1 MASDTNLIHGE
12 MAMRQAQGT
21 GSIIGKAVGKTVADA
36 WGVVEAEQD
45 AIDKQVQDYMDQGE
59 LTIDAFNVPEHFK
72 SSVAEFSVPN
82 RNDYANIARRAAK
95 QKPGSAAQLESLAE
109 MNKIA
114 SEFKTMRT
122 QIDQWV
128 AEQDQYLNGKK
139 NLNYSKANG
148 VLGTEAQM
156 ARMFTGKGQMFFQ
169 NGNLAFLNED
179 GTTTLF
185 KDMPH
190 LIKKHTGMTPI
201 YQKAVNTAHKGG
213 VRLSEQ
219 DMKNYTQLFTS
230 KFEEAGFGRDAVLSA
245 ATDGIVIGNDTID
258 LKIDPELIKDPAR
271 ADELRD
277 LVVSQLVNSVAA
289 SAESAAAYK
298 EEEAAIKQREMLRT
312 SRRTSGLGPEKKA
325 DEINTI
331 KNAVTNMVETGN
343 FKDMKNYKM
352 SGNPIVEAKVH
363 GTTLTIRTKGGNEA
377 KYNLT
382 DPSSYNNLAVIV
394 AKSSGVKTEIVQTF
408 SAGEVDFGTVNVQE
422 NASTPYADVITSD
435 LLQKTEED
443 AKRLLDAKF
452 PAFKFEE
459 KGLGSNTIAIT
470 APNGESKKFG
480 FNNKPDNAAST
491 AKQMQNWME
500 TNAAKASSGSMSG
513 Y

>member
-72 SSVAEFSVPN
+72 SSVAEFSVPK
-82 RNDYANIARRAAK
+82 RNDYADIARRAAK
-95 QKPGSAAQLESLAE
+95 QKPGSAAQLASLAE

-128 AEQDQYLNGKK
+128 AGQDQYLNGKK

-201 YQKAVNTAHKGG
+201 YQKAVNTAHRGG

-245 ATDGIVIGNDTID
+245 ATDGIVIGNDIID

-289 SAESAAAYK
+289 SAESAAVYK
-298 EEEAAIKQREMLRT
+298 EEEADDVSSPEGKDTDYRDYIAKATNRVELMRDNDDWGELSQGNYKFKGKAILET
-312 SRRTSGLGPEKKA
+312 RRVENHLVIITEGGVRVKFDLGQPEAYRHIRAIVTGGIKNHWAERQALGTDWTGAVLTEQKA
-325 DEINTI
+325 DS
-331 KNAVTNMVETGN
+331 
-343 FKDMKNYKM
+343 KD
-352 SGNPIVEAKVH
+352 
-363 GTTLTIRTKGGNEA
+363 
-377 KYNLT
+377 
-382 DPSSYNNLAVIV
+382 
-394 AKSSGVKTEIVQTF
+394 KSSGGKTEVLVT
-408 SAGEVDFGTVNVQE
+408 SEGATTVKSNYGEGPNAVGANAINLE
-422 NASTPYADVITSD
+422 NMN
-435 LLQKTEED
+435 
-443 AKRLLDAKF
+443 F
-452 PAFKFEE
+452 WE
-459 KGLGSNTIAIT
+459 KG
-470 APNGESKKFG
+470 
-480 FNNKPDNAAST
+480 
-491 AKQMQNWME
+491 Q
-500 TNAAKASSGSMSG
+500 
-513 Y
+513 

>member
-1 MASDTNLIHGE
+1 
-12 MAMRQAQGT
+12 MRQAQGT

-82 RNDYANIARRAAK
+82 RNDYADIARRAAK

-298 EEEAAIKQREMLRT
+298 EEEAGNLSNFGGKDGVKPRDTTRSFETMKEAFRTNDFTAYIGAKVGDKVITGVSRDSKDQNLLLLTRQGEADPILINLTERSDRMKLRSWDASRGGYRGGEAVYKQNEDLPFKLAESTQT
-312 SRRTSGLGPEKKA
+312 SSTFESGKSTITNLGKDGGLAAKEKKA
-325 DEINTI
+325 VGQLSEAFPDFKFKGVGVATFNTI
-331 KNAVTNMVETGN
+331 LVTAPN
-343 FKDMKNYKM
+343 KQ
-352 SGNPIVEAKVH
+352 
-363 GTTLTIRTKGGNEA
+363 TK
-377 KYNLT
+377 
-382 DPSSYNNLAVIV
+382 
-394 AKSSGVKTEIVQTF
+394 
-408 SAGEVDFGTVNVQE
+408 
-422 NASTPYADVITSD
+422 
-435 LLQKTEED
+435 
-443 AKRLLDAKF
+443 KF
-452 PAFKFEE
+452 PANVYGDPTDANEAMYE
-459 KGLGSNTIAIT
+459 
-470 APNGESKKFG
+470 
-480 FNNKPDNAAST
+480 
-491 AKQMQNWME
+491 WME
-500 TNAAKASSGSMSG
+500 DNQSVTALP
-513 Y
+513 

>member
-1 MASDTNLIHGE
+1 
-12 MAMRQAQGT
+12 MRQAQGT

-72 SSVAEFSVPN
+72 SSVAEFSVPK
-82 RNDYANIARRAAK
+82 RNDYADIARRAAK
-95 QKPGSAAQLESLAE
+95 QKPGSAAQLASLAE

-128 AEQDQYLNGKK
+128 AGQDQYLNGKK

-201 YQKAVNTAHKGG
+201 YQKAVNTAHRGG

-245 ATDGIVIGNDTID
+245 ATDGIVIGNDIID

-289 SAESAAAYK
+289 SAESAAVYK
-298 EEEAAIKQREMLRT
+298 EEEADDVSSPEGKDTDYRDYIAKATNRVELMRDNDDWGELSQGNYKFKGKAISET
-312 SRRTSGLGPEKKA
+312 RRVENHLVIITEGGVRVKFDLGQPEAYRHIRAIVTGGIKNHWAERQALGTDWTGAVLTEQKA
-325 DEINTI
+325 DS
-331 KNAVTNMVETGN
+331 
-343 FKDMKNYKM
+343 KD
-352 SGNPIVEAKVH
+352 
-363 GTTLTIRTKGGNEA
+363 
-377 KYNLT
+377 
-382 DPSSYNNLAVIV
+382 
-394 AKSSGVKTEIVQTF
+394 KSSGGKTEVLVT
-408 SAGEVDFGTVNVQE
+408 SEGATTVKSNYGEGPNAVGANAINLE
-422 NASTPYADVITSD
+422 NMN
-435 LLQKTEED
+435 
-443 AKRLLDAKF
+443 F
-452 PAFKFEE
+452 WE
-459 KGLGSNTIAIT
+459 KG
-470 APNGESKKFG
+470 
-480 FNNKPDNAAST
+480 
-491 AKQMQNWME
+491 Q
-500 TNAAKASSGSMSG
+500 
-513 Y
+513 

>member
-59 LTIDAFNVPEHFK
+59 LTIDAFGVPEHFK
-72 SSVAEFSVPN
+72 SPLAEFSVPN
-82 RNDYANIARRAAK
+82 RNDYAAIARRAAK

-128 AEQDQYLNGKK
+128 AERDQYLNGKK

-156 ARMFTGKGQMFFQ
+156 ARMFTGKGQMSFQ

-230 KFEEAGFGRDAVLSA
+230 KFEETGFGRDAVLSA
-245 ATDGIVIGNDTID
+245 ATDGIVIGNDVID

-289 SAESAAAYK
+289 SAESAAVYK
-298 EEEAAIKQREMLRT
+298 EEKAGNLSNFGGKDVVKPRDTTRSFETMKEAFRTNDFTAYIGAKVGDKVITGVSRDSKDQNLLLVTREGSSEPILINLTKRSDRMKLRSWDASRGGYRGGEAVYKQNEDLPFKLAEST
-312 SRRTSGLGPEKKA
+312 QAPYTLESGKSTITDLGGDGGLGAREAKA
-325 DEINTI
+325 VKQLSGAFPDFKFKGVGRGPYNTI
-331 KNAVTNMVETGN
+331 LV
-343 FKDMKNYKM
+343 
-352 SGNPIVEAKVH
+352 
-363 GTTLTIRTKGGNEA
+363 
-377 KYNLT
+377 
-382 DPSSYNNLAVIV
+382 
-394 AKSSGVKTEIVQTF
+394 
-408 SAGEVDFGTVNVQE
+408 
-422 NASTPYADVITSD
+422 
-435 LLQKTEED
+435 
-443 AKRLLDAKF
+443 
-452 PAFKFEE
+452 
-459 KGLGSNTIAIT
+459 T
-470 APNGESKKFG
+470 APNKKTKKFSA
-480 FNNKPDNAAST
+480 NVYWDPTDANEA
-491 AKQMQNWME
+491 MYEWME
-500 TNAAKASSGSMSG
+500 DNQSVTALP
-513 Y
+513 

>member
-156 ARMFTGKGQMFFQ
+156 ARMFTGKGQMSFQ
-169 NGNLAFLNED
+169 NGNLVFLNED

-201 YQKAVNTAHKGG
+201 YQKAVNTAHSGG

-298 EEEAAIKQREMLRT
+298 EEEAGNLSNFGGEDTDYRNYIANATNRVELMRDNDDWSELSQGNYKFKGKAISGT
-312 SRRTSGLGPEKKA
+312 RRVGNYLVIIAEGGDVRAKFDLGQPEAYRHIRAIVTGGIKNHWAERQALGTDWTGTVLTEQKA
-325 DEINTI
+325 DSKE
-331 KNAVTNMVETGN
+331 
-343 FKDMKNYKM
+343 
-352 SGNPIVEAKVH
+352 
-363 GTTLTIRTKGGNEA
+363 
-377 KYNLT
+377 
-382 DPSSYNNLAVIV
+382 
-394 AKSSGVKTEIVQTF
+394 KSSGGNTEVHVTSEGATTVKSNYDKSPNAVGAKTIDLDNMNF
-408 SAGEVDFGTVNVQE
+408 AWVNGQ
-422 NASTPYADVITSD
+422 
-435 LLQKTEED
+435 
-443 AKRLLDAKF
+443 
-452 PAFKFEE
+452 
-459 KGLGSNTIAIT
+459 
-470 APNGESKKFG
+470 
-480 FNNKPDNAAST
+480 
-491 AKQMQNWME
+491 
-500 TNAAKASSGSMSG
+500 
-513 Y
+513 

>member
-1 MASDTNLIHGE
+1 
-12 MAMRQAQGT
+12 MRQAQGT

-72 SSVAEFSVPN
+72 SSVAEFSVPK
-82 RNDYANIARRAAK
+82 RNDYADIARRAAK
-95 QKPGSAAQLESLAE
+95 QKPGSAAQLASLAE

-128 AEQDQYLNGKK
+128 AGQDQYLNGKK

-201 YQKAVNTAHKGG
+201 YQKAVNTAHRGG

-245 ATDGIVIGNDTID
+245 ATDGIVIGNDIID

-289 SAESAAAYK
+289 SAESAAVYK
-298 EEEAAIKQREMLRT
+298 EEEADDVSSPEGKDTDYRNYIAKATDRVELMRDNDDWSELSQGNYKFKGKAISET
-312 SRRTSGLGPEKKA
+312 RRVENHLVIITEGGVRVKFDLGQPEAYRHIRAIVTGGIKNHWAERQALGTDWTGAVLTEQKA
-325 DEINTI
+325 DSKDKSSRGKTEVLVTSEGATTVKSNYGEGP
-331 KNAVTNMVETGN
+331 NAVGANAINLENMN
-343 FKDMKNYKM
+343 FW
-352 SGNPIVEAKVH
+352 
-363 GTTLTIRTKGGNEA
+363 
-377 KYNLT
+377 
-382 DPSSYNNLAVIV
+382 
-394 AKSSGVKTEIVQTF
+394 
-408 SAGEVDFGTVNVQE
+408 
-422 NASTPYADVITSD
+422 
-435 LLQKTEED
+435 
-443 AKRLLDAKF
+443 
-452 PAFKFEE
+452 E
-459 KGLGSNTIAIT
+459 KG
-470 APNGESKKFG
+470 
-480 FNNKPDNAAST
+480 
-491 AKQMQNWME
+491 Q
-500 TNAAKASSGSMSG
+500 
-513 Y
+513 

>member
-1 MASDTNLIHGE
+1 
-12 MAMRQAQGT
+12 MRQAQGK

-59 LTIDAFNVPEHFK
+59 LTIDAFGVPEHFK
-72 SSVAEFSVPN
+72 SPLAEFSVPN
-82 RNDYANIARRAAK
+82 RNDYADTARRAAK

-114 SEFKTMRT
+114 SEFKTART
-122 QIDQWV
+122 QIDQWL

-148 VLGTEAQM
+148 LLGTEAQM
-156 ARMFTGKGQMFFQ
+156 ARMFTGKGQMSFQ

-201 YQKAVNTAHKGG
+201 YQKAVNTAHKDG

-298 EEEAAIKQREMLRT
+298 EEEAAIKQREMSRTKPKNSDEPTDTTRSFETMKEAFQTNDFTAYIGAKAGDKVITGVSRDSKDQNLLLVTREGSSEPILINLTKESDRLKLRSWDANRGGYRGGEAVYRQNEPLPFKLAAGTQT
-312 SRRTSGLGPEKKA
+312 SSTFESGKSTITNLGKDGGLAVKEKKA
-325 DEINTI
+325 VRQLSEAFPDFKFKGVGVGSFNTI
-331 KNAVTNMVETGN
+331 LVTAPNN
-343 FKDMKNYKM
+343 Q
-352 SGNPIVEAKVH
+352 
-363 GTTLTIRTKGGNEA
+363 TK
-377 KYNLT
+377 
-382 DPSSYNNLAVIV
+382 
-394 AKSSGVKTEIVQTF
+394 
-408 SAGEVDFGTVNVQE
+408 
-422 NASTPYADVITSD
+422 
-435 LLQKTEED
+435 
-443 AKRLLDAKF
+443 KF
-452 PAFKFEE
+452 PANVYFDPTDANEAMYE
-459 KGLGSNTIAIT
+459 
-470 APNGESKKFG
+470 
-480 FNNKPDNAAST
+480 
-491 AKQMQNWME
+491 WME
-500 TNAAKASSGSMSG
+500 DNQSLKTLP
-513 Y
+513 

>member
-72 SSVAEFSVPN
+72 SSVAEFSVPK
-82 RNDYANIARRAAK
+82 RNDYADIARRAAK
-95 QKPGSAAQLESLAE
+95 QKPGSAAQLASLAE

-128 AEQDQYLNGKK
+128 AGQDQYLNGKK

-201 YQKAVNTAHKGG
+201 YQKAVNTAHRGG

-245 ATDGIVIGNDTID
+245 ATDGIVIGNDIID

-289 SAESAAAYK
+289 SAESAAVYK
-298 EEEAAIKQREMLRT
+298 EEEADDISSPEGKDTDYRDYIAKATNRVELMRDNDDWGELSQGNYKFKGKAISET
-312 SRRTSGLGPEKKA
+312 RRVENHLVIITEGGVRVKFDLGQPEAYRHIRAIVTGGIKNHWAERQALGTDWTGTVLTEQKA
-325 DEINTI
+325 DS
-331 KNAVTNMVETGN
+331 
-343 FKDMKNYKM
+343 KD
-352 SGNPIVEAKVH
+352 
-363 GTTLTIRTKGGNEA
+363 
-377 KYNLT
+377 
-382 DPSSYNNLAVIV
+382 
-394 AKSSGVKTEIVQTF
+394 KSSGGKTEVLVT
-408 SAGEVDFGTVNVQE
+408 SEGATTVKSNYGKGPNAVGARAIDVE
-422 NASTPYADVITSD
+422 NMN
-435 LLQKTEED
+435 
-443 AKRLLDAKF
+443 F
-452 PAFKFEE
+452 WE
-459 KGLGSNTIAIT
+459 KG
-470 APNGESKKFG
+470 
-480 FNNKPDNAAST
+480 
-491 AKQMQNWME
+491 
-500 TNAAKASSGSMSG
+500 
-513 Y
+513 

>member
-1 MASDTNLIHGE
+1 MASDANLIRGE
-12 MAMRQAQGT
+12 MAMRQAQGK

-59 LTIDAFNVPEHFK
+59 LTIDAFGVPEHFK
-72 SSVAEFSVPN
+72 SPLAEFSVPN
-82 RNDYANIARRAAK
+82 RNDYADTARRAAK
-95 QKPGSAAQLESLAE
+95 QKPGSAAQLELLAE

-114 SEFKTMRT
+114 SEFKTART
-122 QIDQWV
+122 QIDQWL

-148 VLGTEAQM
+148 LLGTEAQM
-156 ARMFTGKGQMFFQ
+156 ARMFTGKGQMSFQ

-230 KFEEAGFGRDAVLSA
+230 KFEETGFGRDAVLSA

-298 EEEAAIKQREMLRT
+298 EEEAAIKQREM
-312 SRRTSGLGPEKKA
+312 SRRSGQVVKEKA
-325 DEINTI
+325 DEIIPI

-343 FKDMKNYKM
+343 FEDMKNYKL
-352 SGNPIVEAKVH
+352 SGNPIVEAKVR
-363 GTTLTIRTKGGNEA
+363 GTTLTIRAKGGNEA

-394 AKSSGVKTEIVQTF
+394 AKNSKVEPETVQTF

-422 NASTPYADVITSD
+422 STSVSYADVITSD

-443 AKRLLDAKF
+443 AKTLLDAKF

-459 KGLGSNTIAIT
+459 KGFGVNIIAVT
-470 APNGESKKFG
+470 APNDEYKKFG
-480 FNNKPDNAAST
+480 FNNKPVNAAST
-491 AKQMQNWME
+491 AKQMQDWME
-500 TNAAKASSGSMSG
+500 ANASNASRGVNMG
-513 Y
+513 KW